1 MTDSVRQAIGA
12 ATGSKMPRIALGTFA
27 VLLGL
32 TAIIGLGQMVYA
44 WIGSVP
50 PAAIASIDVWKLG
63 MVVGTAGTSATLLIT
78 LYIAERDY
86 FRSRKHIPNLSL
98 ELRIERISVSPSY
111 DAIVLIL
118 KAENTGTG
126 LCAIREVSWEL
137 DALSPYED
145 EDVEEMLEEY
155 DNPEDDEDFLFPW
168 RTLGEEIVPDAIQI
182 EPGERQLITHDFI
195 IPSVVSA
202 VTASAWIENVQD
214 ADFGWHS
221 RGVHIQ
227 EG

>member
-1 MTDSVRQAIGA
+1 
-12 ATGSKMPRIALGTFA
+12 MPRIALGMFA

-32 TAIIGLGQMVYA
+32 TAVIGLAQMAYA
-44 WIGSVP
+44 WTGSAP
-50 PAAIASIDVWKLG
+50 PGAIASLDVWKLG

-86 FRSRKHIPNLSL
+86 FRSRKHIPSLSL
-98 ELRIERISVSPSY
+98 ELRIERVSVSQSY

-126 LCAIREVSWEL
+126 LCVIREVSWEL

-145 EDVEEMLEEY
+145 EEVEEMLEEY

-168 RTLGEEIVPDAIQI
+168 RTLGEEITPDAIQI

-195 IPSVVSA
+195 IPSVVGA

-214 ADFGWHS
+214 TDFGWHS
-221 RGVHIQ
+221 RGIHTQ